1 MANLASPTGRGGAV
15 LIAADGSS
23 TKRTTP
29 DRLNAGSG
37 SINSTHVLTQTV
49 AKRRSAMTRCMTA
62 FAACLF
68 VFELLRHLVFQ
79 GGKFCG
85 ELPRGAPVAVLLAGS
100 AHAFNRT
107 HCGLANRVI
116 APFTRLG
123 HRVVV
128 FAADENGDDD
138 AMVPALER
146 MRKGE
151 SILMIVRAIGMTSCF
166 LYTDYPNVDF
176 VIAPTSDSAEDQS
189 SHSPVSTI
197 PDQCVASVEHRFRH
211 MNLGPGS
218 IYAESHQTAAVAQAR
233 WVEFSADEGITG
245 SASNKLPGRDA
256 VHASDEKL
264 GAHRKRVVHYM
275 RRLHARKRANDARL
289 KWEKE
294 RKENGNGNNVGG
306 GSGSMD
312 KFVWIV
318 YARPDVAFADEVP
331 AERACLPPGGR
342 RVHVPWFHSR
352 GALILLL
359 VWAIRLT
366 SCFGYF
372 GIYRGRE
379 RSVHDG
385 SAGGRFGVLEPVRL
399 DVRRTRGVWGGVR
412 GSDPSRRGFR
422 REGPKVAPKA
432 KARHGGPV
440 ASVQL
445 CVLPSAERVSIRGES
460 LLVILV
466 ILVILVFLV
475 IFGYRTYV
483 QFD

>member
-176 VIAPTSDSAEDQS
+176 VIAPSSDSAEDQS
-189 SHSPVSTI
+189 SHSPVSTT

-233 WVEFSADEGITG
+233 WME
-245 SASNKLPGRDA
+245 SNLGMESNGPKLPGRDA

-294 RKENGNGNNVGG
+294 RKESNSNGNVGG
-306 GSGSMD
+306 STSSMD

-352 GALILLL
+352 GELILLL
-359 VWAIRLT
+359 V
-366 SCFGYF
+366 
-372 GIYRGRE
+372 
-379 RSVHDG
+379 
-385 SAGGRFGVLEPVRL
+385 
-399 DVRRTRGVWGGVR
+399 
-412 GSDPSRRGFR
+412 
-422 REGPKVAPKA
+422 
-432 KARHGGPV
+432 
-440 ASVQL
+440 
-445 CVLPSAERVSIRGES
+445 
-460 LLVILV
+460 
-466 ILVILVFLV
+466 
-475 IFGYRTYV
+475 
-483 QFD
+483 

>member
-37 SINSTHVLTQTV
+37 SLNSTHVLTQTV

-146 MRKGE
+146 MRK
-151 SILMIVRAIGMTSCF
+151 
-166 LYTDYPNVDF
+166 DYPNVDF
-176 VIAPTSDSAEDQS
+176 VIAPSSDSAEDQS
-189 SHSPVSTI
+189 QSSHGSVSTT

-218 IYAESHQTAAVAQAR
+218 IYAESHQTAAVARAR
-233 WVEFSADEGITG
+233 WEE
-245 SASNKLPGRDA
+245 SNLGMESNELKLPGRDA

-294 RKENGNGNNVGG
+294 RKESNSNGNVGG
-306 GSGSMD
+306 STSSMD

-352 GALILLL
+352 GELILLL
-359 VWAIRLT
+359 V
-366 SCFGYF
+366 
-372 GIYRGRE
+372 
-379 RSVHDG
+379 
-385 SAGGRFGVLEPVRL
+385 
-399 DVRRTRGVWGGVR
+399 
-412 GSDPSRRGFR
+412 
-422 REGPKVAPKA
+422 
-432 KARHGGPV
+432 
-440 ASVQL
+440 
-445 CVLPSAERVSIRGES
+445 
-460 LLVILV
+460 
-466 ILVILVFLV
+466 
-475 IFGYRTYV
+475 
-483 QFD
+483 

>member
-37 SINSTHVLTQTV
+37 SLNSTHVLTQTV

-151 SILMIVRAIGMTSCF
+151 SLF
-166 LYTDYPNVDF
+166 Y
-176 VIAPTSDSAEDQS
+176 
-189 SHSPVSTI
+189 
-197 PDQCVASVEHRFRH
+197 
-211 MNLGPGS
+211 
-218 IYAESHQTAAVAQAR
+218 
-233 WVEFSADEGITG
+233 
-245 SASNKLPGRDA
+245 
-256 VHASDEKL
+256 
-264 GAHRKRVVHYM
+264 
-275 RRLHARKRANDARL
+275 
-289 KWEKE
+289 
-294 RKENGNGNNVGG
+294 
-306 GSGSMD
+306 
-312 KFVWIV
+312 
-318 YARPDVAFADEVP
+318 
-331 AERACLPPGGR
+331 
-342 RVHVPWFHSR
+342 
-352 GALILLL
+352 
-359 VWAIRLT
+359 
-366 SCFGYF
+366 
-372 GIYRGRE
+372 
-379 RSVHDG
+379 
-385 SAGGRFGVLEPVRL
+385 
-399 DVRRTRGVWGGVR
+399 
-412 GSDPSRRGFR
+412 
-422 REGPKVAPKA
+422 
-432 KARHGGPV
+432 
-440 ASVQL
+440 
-445 CVLPSAERVSIRGES
+445 
-460 LLVILV
+460 
-466 ILVILVFLV
+466 
-475 IFGYRTYV
+475 
-483 QFD
+483 